1 MNGNWWVRLAG
12 AVGLCWAVGLAGAP
26 GTTLRAEEP
35 AATSHAADEHGEAA
49 HGEAAHGEAAHGEAG
64 HEAGGHGGAHGAH
77 HPTATDQVMN
87 MLSIKAD
94 VAIWTG
100 AVFILLLVILGKFAW
115 GPIAEGLEKREH
127 SIAAH
132 IAGAEK
138 AHRDAQAMLSQYEAK
153 LSSVQDE
160 VRAIID
166 EARRDAEHT
175 QQEIVAKA
183 QADAA
188 TFRDRAIREIDTATA
203 GALKELSE
211 RSAHLAVDL
220 AGKIIRQR
228 LTPADHAQL
237 IAEAV
242 ARFPQESSRN

>member
-1 MNGNWWVRLAG
+1 MNRNWWGRLAW
-12 AVGLCWAVGLAGAP
+12 AVGLCWAVGLALAP
-26 GTTLRAEEP
+26 GATTLAEEP
-35 AATSHAADEHGEAA
+35 ATAESHATDAHAEAA
-49 HGEAAHGEAAHGEAG
+49 HGDAG
-64 HEAGGHGGAHGAH
+64 HEAGGHGEGHAAH

-94 VAIWTG
+94 IALWTG
-100 AVFILLLVILGKFAW
+100 AVFLLLLVILGKFAW

-127 SIAAH
+127 SIAEH

-138 AHRDAQAMLSQYEAK
+138 AHRDAQAMLAQYEAK
-153 LSSVQDE
+153 LATVQDE

-188 TFRDRAIREIDTATA
+188 TFRDRAIREIDTATS

-242 ARFPQESSRN
+242 AAFPQESSRN